1 MFYVLL
7 NYEYVDFTFSYFS
20 FCLCGYIEQIQ
31 QSFLFLQHPNLT
43 IFIFISAGRKICF
56 VIKTP
61 CSGESEVGE
70 AVDWAEVWT
79 LLSHRREEWGAGYY
93 PVTVTTTRTTTT
105 TDRMN

>member
-7 NYEYVDFTFSYFS
+7 NYKYVDFTFGYFS

-43 IFIFISAGRKICF
+43 IFIFISAGRKIGF

-61 CSGESEVGE
+61 CSGESEVG
-70 AVDWAEVWT
+70 VVWPGWR
-79 LLSHRREEWGAGYY
+79 SGRYYHIEEKNGVPA
-93 PVTVTTTRTTTT
+93 TTRSQSPP
-105 TDRMN
+105 REPQQQQIV

>member
-43 IFIFISAGRKICF
+43 IFIFISAGREIFF
-56 VIKTP
+56 VINLLVLVRAR
-61 CSGESEVGE
+61 S
-70 AVDWAEVWT
+70 VWCG
-79 LLSHRREEWGAGYY
+79 LGGGLD
-93 PVTVTTTRTTTT
+93 VTIT
-105 TDRMN
+105 

>member
-20 FCLCGYIEQIQ
+20 FCLCGYIEQIH

-43 IFIFISAGRKICF
+43 IFIFISAGRKIGF

-61 CSGESEVGE
+61 CSGESEVG
-70 AVDWAEVWT
+70 VVWPGWR
-79 LLSHRREEWGAGYY
+79 SGRYYHIEEKNGVPA
-93 PVTVTTTRTTTT
+93 TTRSQSPP
-105 TDRMN
+105 REPQQQQIV